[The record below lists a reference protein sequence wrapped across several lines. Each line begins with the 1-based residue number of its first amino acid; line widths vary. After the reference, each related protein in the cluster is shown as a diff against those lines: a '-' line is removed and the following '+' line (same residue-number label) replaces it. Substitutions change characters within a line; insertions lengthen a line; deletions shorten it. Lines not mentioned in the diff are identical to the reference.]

1 MIPFLFFG
9 ALMTQLLPITTYQ
22 SLEEVNYKNS
32 VGEGKELI
40 GVGRVK
46 DTEMG
51 SEGRDRERRDME
63 RRERDTAAE
72 KMEAAAAISAGAG
85 GGMSRSMSM
94 SKERER
100 ERDAGPVE
108 IRMGDREL
116 EMMDLDRT
124 DPYRGNRK

>member
-9 ALMTQLLPITTYQ
+9 ALMTQLLPVTTYQ

-32 VGEGKELI
+32 EGEGKMLI

-51 SEGRDRERRDME
+51 SEGRDTE
-63 RRERDTAAE
+63 RREREREAVAE
-72 KMEAAAAISAGAG
+72 RMGGAPG
-85 GGMSRSMSM
+85 GGMSRNMSI

-100 ERDAGPVE
+100 ERDGQVE
-108 IRMGDREL
+108 IRMGDREI
-116 EMMDLDRT
+116 EMMDYDKT
-124 DPYRGNRK
+124 DTYRGDRK